1 MKPRT
6 DRKARATKAHVLDP
20 LAGPACQPEFLGVLN
35 RLIHGTAAAEAPE
48 PLLAK
53 VFARLDKA
61 AGHPCLSGPTKAL
74 AERERCAEIRT
85 RLKLLEAVRA
95 VVTTPERKLSPDA
108 LLAAAEKVHAEI
120 ERGRRR
126 PRAVATPDELS
137 PELKGFAGLPA
148 FRAGRIHAGRCGL
161 VKLGKTKG
169 LFIEYG
175 SCREGCLPSTLM
187 AFKTPRDPDA
197 ETVELNG
204 RRYWASRHAEH
215 TLTAW
220 RGEKDRWLYILICHC
235 PFKNAV
241 ALAELLRA

>member
-6 DRKARATKAHVLDP
+6 DRKARAAKPPLLDP
-20 LAGPACQPEFLGVLN
+20 LTGPACQPEFLGVLN
-35 RLIHGTAAAEAPE
+35 RLIHGTAAEAAPE
-48 PLLAK
+48 QLLAK
-53 VFARLDKA
+53 VFARLDEA
-61 AGHPCLSGPTKAL
+61 AGHPCVSGPAKAL
-74 AERERCAEIRT
+74 ADREHSPETRT
-85 RLKLLEAVRA
+85 RLKLLEAIR
-95 VVTTPERKLSPDA
+95 VVATAPEGQRGPDA
-108 LLAAAEKVHAEI
+108 LLAGAEKIHAKI
-120 ERGRRR
+120 ERGRHKPR
-126 PRAVATPDELS
+126 PAATPDELS

-148 FRAGRIHAGRCGL
+148 FRAGRIQASRCGL

-241 ALAELLRA
+241 ALAELLRS